1 VIVVTGGA
9 GFIGSNLVTGLNQ
22 SDYHDVIVVD
32 DLTQG
37 KKFSNLVGST
47 LQDYWDQE
55 EFFSRLEKLK
65 IKPQAIFHL
74 GACSTTTNWDGKYMM
89 ENNYDYSCR
98 VLDFCLEHGVTLI
111 YASSAAVYG
120 NHRQFEV
127 HKDNEKPINVYA
139 YSKFLFDER
148 VRRHLG
154 KSSAPIVGMRYFNV
168 YGPNEAHKGSMAS
181 VAYHCHQ
188 QLLETDTVR
197 LFEGTD
203 GYGHGEQLRDF
214 VYVGDTVKVK
224 LWMLAHPEVSGIFNV
239 GTGRAQTFNEVAE
252 AVIAWHQRGEIQY
265 IPFPAHLKGCYQSY
279 TQADIQ
285 PLRRVGYDASFKT
298 VEEGVRAYLD
308 QLASGA

>member
-1 VIVVTGGA
+1 MIIVTGGA
-9 GFIGSNLVTGLNQ
+9 GFIGSNLVLGLNQ
-22 SDYHDVIVVD
+22 ADYQDVIVVD

-37 KKFSNLVGST
+37 KKFSNLVGCT
-47 LQDYWDQE
+47 LQDYWDQS
-55 EFFSRLEKLK
+55 EFFERLAKLK
-65 IKPQAIFHL
+65 TKPQAIIHL

-89 ENNYDYSCR
+89 ANNYDYSCQ
-98 VLDFCLEHGVTLI
+98 VLDFCLEKEVTLI

-120 NHRQFEV
+120 NQLQFEV
-127 HKDNEKPINVYA
+127 HRDNEKPINVYA

-154 KSSAPIVGMRYFNV
+154 SSKAPIVGMRYFNV

-188 QLLETDTVR
+188 QMLETGSVR

-203 GYGHGEQLRDF
+203 GYAHGEQLRDF
-214 VYVGDTVKVK
+214 VYVSDVVNVK

-239 GTGRAQTFNEVAE
+239 GTGRAQTFNDIAK
-252 AVIAWHQRGEIQY
+252 AVIEWHQRGEIQY
-265 IPFPAHLKGCYQSY
+265 IPFPLHLKGCYQSY

-285 PLRRVGYDASFKT
+285 PLRQVGYTAPFKS
-298 VEEGVRAYLD
+298 VREGVHAYLD
-308 QLASGA
+308 HLRSTI